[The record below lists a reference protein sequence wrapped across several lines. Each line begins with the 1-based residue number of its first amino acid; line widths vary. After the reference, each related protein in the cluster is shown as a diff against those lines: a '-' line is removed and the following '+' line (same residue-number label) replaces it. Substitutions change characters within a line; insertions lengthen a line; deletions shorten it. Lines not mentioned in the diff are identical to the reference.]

1 MMIFMK
7 NMKKSKG
14 SVFEQFPSEA
24 AFLVGILIVLMILFY
39 LYQQSLG
46 QVSGTGSESWV
57 NNILSTIFGGK

>member
-24 AFLVGILIVLMILFY
+24 AFLVGILIVLM
-39 LYQQSLG
+39 G